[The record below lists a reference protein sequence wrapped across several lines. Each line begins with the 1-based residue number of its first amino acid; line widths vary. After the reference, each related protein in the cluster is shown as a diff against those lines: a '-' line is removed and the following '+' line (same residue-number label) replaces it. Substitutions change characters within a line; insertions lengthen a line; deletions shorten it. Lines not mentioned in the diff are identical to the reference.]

1 MTRIARITRTF
12 AATALVLVTGSVLA
26 QGPRATNDAPGWSRA
41 ADATETQTQDQTR
54 TQLSDPEAEHDP
66 AVDPVRDRVRDQAR
80 DQAPRRA
87 DDASG
92 RGPRAAG
99 DAAAGEAFGP
109 RHAALAEVL
118 GMTDEEL
125 RDAIAG
131 GASCAELAEEA
142 GVSIDEMP
150 TGDGGPGR
158 PDRAD
163 PPRTGDADP
172 HGRAQQD
179 APYAR
184 RGGGRF

>member
-41 ADATETQTQDQTR
+41 ADTTATQVQDQTR
-54 TQLSDPEAEHDP
+54 TQLRDPEAEHDP

-80 DQAPRRA
+80 DPATRRA
-87 DDASG
+87 DEAVGPG
-92 RGPRAAG
+92 RRAAG
-99 DAAAGEAFGP
+99 GAAAGEAFGP

-131 GASCAELAEEA
+131 GASWAELAEEA

-163 PPRTGDADP
+163 RPRTGAADP
-172 HGRAQQD
+172 HGRTQQD